1 MIFERGIEANP
12 EKINAIMDM
21 PPPYWIKDVQKLA
34 SRLAALNR
42 FISKSADKGLPFFKV
57 FRGSAKFESIN
68 SSQETFD
75 GLKRYLILPSLLMKP
90 KMGEVMYIYLA
101 ISESGISSVLVRQE
115 CKEHHPVYYVSKVLQ
130 GAEIRYSQIE
140 KLALSLVVAARK
152 LRSYFQSHPVIVL
165 TNHPLKQVLSNPE
178 LLGRMVKWAVELSE
192 FDIKFGLR
200 PTIKAQVLAD
210 FIVKSTHDETS
221 ISTPTWSL
229 HVDGSYTTIGSGVGI
244 VLESP
249 QAGSELALAVRA
261 RKIVINNNSQ
271 LVVNQIQGSYEARGE
286 KIAKNLLK
294 AKDIL
299 DRFEKSSLIQV
310 LRADNTVADQLAR
323 LASSMATIRNRRIT
337 ILSSDRAAVEQ
348 QMEIMCM
355 GPTPPSWKEDIMR
368 FLTQK
373 EPP

>member
-1 MIFERGIEANP
+1 
-12 EKINAIMDM
+12 
-21 PPPYWIKDVQKLA
+21 
-34 SRLAALNR
+34 
-42 FISKSADKGLPFFKV
+42 
-57 FRGSAKFESIN
+57 
-68 SSQETFD
+68 
-75 GLKRYLILPSLLMKP
+75 
-90 KMGEVMYIYLA
+90 
-101 ISESGISSVLVRQE
+101 
-115 CKEHHPVYYVSKVLQ
+115 
-130 GAEIRYSQIE
+130 
-140 KLALSLVVAARK
+140 
-152 LRSYFQSHPVIVL
+152 
-165 TNHPLKQVLSNPE
+165 
-178 LLGRMVKWAVELSE
+178 MVKWAVELSE
-192 FDIKFGLR
+192 FDIKFCLR

-229 HVDGSYTTIGSGVGI
+229 HVDGSSTTIGSGVGI

-249 QAGSELALAVRA
+249 QAGSELALAIRA

-271 LVVNQIQGSYEARGE
+271 LVVNQIQGTYEARGE

-337 ILSSDRAAVEQ
+337 ILSSDRAVVEQ

-355 GPTPPSWKEDIMR
+355 GPTPPSWKEDIR
-368 FLTQK
+368 DSSLK